1 MVYNWQNDENLSGK
15 SDNDYVLEII
25 ESLTMELL
33 ADPSDP
39 RNLFLRGN
47 GYLDLGRF
55 GEAID
60 DYTKIIDSGNNLNV
74 ICSDVC
80 LNINLQKQNTFRES
94 SLTQA
99 RGFDYRLSLLSVS
112 YIHLVFFE

>member
-33 ADPSDP
+33 ADPRDP

-47 GYLDLGRF
+47 GYLDLGQF

-60 DYTKIIDSGNNLNV
+60 DYTKIIDSGKADPPVFNNRGISYRGLGEAQLA
-74 ICSDVC
+74 IDDLTTAISLDV
-80 LNINLQKQNTFRES
+80 N
-94 SLTQA
+94 
-99 RGFDYRLSLLSVS
+99 YRDAYNLSL
-112 YIHLVFFE
+112 IHI

>member
-39 RNLFLRGN
+39 RNLFLRGT
-47 GYLDLGRF
+47 GY
-55 GEAID
+55 
-60 DYTKIIDSGNNLNV
+60 
-74 ICSDVC
+74 
-80 LNINLQKQNTFRES
+80 
-94 SLTQA
+94 
-99 RGFDYRLSLLSVS
+99 
-112 YIHLVFFE
+112 